1 MRIAYICQSYPPM
14 ISGASIVAQRLAEG
28 ICKRGHEVL
37 VISASDRGSHYM
49 SSHVGICVIRLRS
62 FPNPIRVNQ
71 RFVLWSR
78 REVSKELKDFRPD
91 ILHLHEPFSLGL
103 GAALASRLMNK
114 RPAVVL
120 TIHQLPWIITSYLP
134 ALLDLHQLVESL
146 IWTYSRW
153 FCQFLDAT
161 ITSSDTIADITCE
174 QLRHRSIV
182 ITNGVDLTTFSNKLQ
197 SLDEAQALCAK
208 YRLDPGLPIILYVGR
223 IDTDKRVDLVVRAAA
238 KTICSVEAQ
247 LLIVGDGRQLPEVI
261 RLSELLGIR
270 QFCRF
275 PGYVTATGDLPGLYR
290 LSRVF
295 VTASEIEIQSSVVLE
310 AAATGLPIVVVES
323 SSMPEFIANG
333 VNGFLVRPRDTDAM
347 AECITLL
354 LKNGDLSRRMGQA
367 NLELARRHSSDHS
380 LNMHEQFYQSLI
392 RNS

>member
-49 SSHVGICVIRLRS
+49 SSHVGICVLRLRS
-62 FPNPIRVNQ
+62 FPNPLRVNQ

-78 REVSKELKDFRPD
+78 REVSTELKDFRPN

-161 ITSSDTIADITCE
+161 ITSS
-174 QLRHRSIV
+174 
-182 ITNGVDLTTFSNKLQ
+182 
-197 SLDEAQALCAK
+197 
-208 YRLDPGLPIILYVGR
+208 
-223 IDTDKRVDLVVRAAA
+223 
-238 KTICSVEAQ
+238 
-247 LLIVGDGRQLPEVI
+247 
-261 RLSELLGIR
+261 
-270 QFCRF
+270 
-275 PGYVTATGDLPGLYR
+275 
-290 LSRVF
+290 
-295 VTASEIEIQSSVVLE
+295 
-310 AAATGLPIVVVES
+310 
-323 SSMPEFIANG
+323 
-333 VNGFLVRPRDTDAM
+333 
-347 AECITLL
+347 
-354 LKNGDLSRRMGQA
+354 
-367 NLELARRHSSDHS
+367 
-380 LNMHEQFYQSLI
+380 
-392 RNS
+392 